1 MYNFEEDLFNSIL
14 GLDESSVEDQV
25 ALDPDDEFAMVEAAL
40 DIEIAEACK
49 KEACKKES
57 CKKEA
62 CKKEGKGVCEKCG
75 KPIEQCEC
83 TKTESTDDMD
93 EYDDELDDY
102 GVDD

>member
-14 GLDESSVEDQV
+14 GLDESAMEDQT

-49 KEACKKES
+49 KE
-57 CKKEA
+57 
-62 CKKEGKGVCEKCG
+62 GKGVCEKCG

-83 TKTESTDDMD
+83 SKTESTDDIDDYD
-93 EYDDELDDY
+93 EDLDDY
-102 GVDD
+102 DAYE

>member
-49 KEACKKES
+49 KEACKKE
-57 CKKEA
+57 
-62 CKKEGKGVCEKCG
+62 GKGVCEKCG
-75 KPIEQCEC
+75 KPIEKCEC
-83 TKTESTDDMD
+83 SKTESTDDIDDYD
-93 EYDDELDDY
+93 EDLDDY

>member
-14 GLDESSVEDQV
+14 GLDESAMENET

-49 KEACKKES
+49 KE
-57 CKKEA
+57 
-62 CKKEGKGVCEKCG
+62 GKGVCEKCG
-75 KPIEQCEC
+75 KPIEKCEC
-83 TKTESTDDMD
+83 SKTESTDDIDDYD
-93 EYDDELDDY
+93 EDLDDY

>member
-14 GLDESSVEDQV
+14 GLDESAMEDQT

-49 KEACKKES
+49 KE
-57 CKKEA
+57 
-62 CKKEGKGVCEKCG
+62 GKGVCEKCG

-83 TKTESTDDMD
+83 SKTESTDDIDDYD
-93 EYDDELDDY
+93 EDLDDY